1 MSLKAELNTYE
12 SFALR
17 HCHQQE
23 NPPMLC
29 AEVKDDVDRLRAQLS
44 KLSSSG
50 VSMASW
56 WALFFGVRRWEARSI
71 FILV

>member
-1 MSLKAELNTYE
+1 MESTCTVLIKNRLPLQAELNTYE

-29 AEVKDDVDRLRAQLS
+29 AEVKDDVDRLRAQLT

-50 VSMASW
+50 VREK
-56 WALFFGVRRWEARSI
+56 AL
-71 FILV
+71 